1 MTPVEVR
8 VHAPGRPREVLTV
21 QAYGENARA
30 VARAVRR
37 FFRDVR
43 GEAVSAD
50 ASRLSDGWSVRITP
64 AKEYDTHGG

>member
-1 MTPVEVR
+1 MTAVEVR
-8 VHAPGRPREVLTV
+8 VHGPGRAREVLTV

-30 VARAVRR
+30 VGRAVCK

-43 GEAVSAD
+43 GEDVFAD
-50 ASRLSDGWSVRITP
+50 ASRLSDGWSVRLTP